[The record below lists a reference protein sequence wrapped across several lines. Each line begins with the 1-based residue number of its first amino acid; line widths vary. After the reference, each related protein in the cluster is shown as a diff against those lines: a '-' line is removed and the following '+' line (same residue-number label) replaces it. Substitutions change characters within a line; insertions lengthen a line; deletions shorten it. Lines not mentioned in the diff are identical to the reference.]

1 MKGRDVMSKLTPKE
15 IADYRYQLIAPV
27 VSKNF
32 LAHGERARII
42 RSIVAGTYESVDY
55 HLGCVSERTLERF
68 IKLYS
73 EGGHKAL
80 EPAKRGRQNCIPA
93 EYMEKAAKLR
103 IENPKRS
110 IDLII
115 FMLEQS
121 GEVPQGVLKSS
132 TIYDYFVKKGITNK
146 AYAKKA
152 GRFTRYG
159 ASYRAEI
166 LQGDFHHTLRLPDPA
181 GSGKTKLVKLHAWI
195 DDYSRLVDGQ
205 FYWNERLPSL
215 EESLKK
221 WIIRYGLPERIYCD
235 NGSAYSSNHL
245 KQICGYL
252 GIRLSHSRP
261 YKPMGR
267 GKIEKLFQLVESSFK
282 SEVELLIKEG
292 KITDIDQLN
301 NLFSVWLSNFYNQRT
316 HSATKQK
323 PMTRWNNSTH
333 PVRNVP
339 LANIY
344 EAFLLEEKRSVS
356 KTGIISIYGNE
367 YEVEPF
373 LCGKDIIV
381 RYDPYDLTY
390 GIRVFFED
398 KQFKDAIPSK
408 VHRHARKGYEQN
420 ESNVKTSSGI
430 NFLEILNGEK
440 IKTKQTMS
448 FINLN
453 EKDGVQ

>member
-1 MKGRDVMSKLTPKE
+1 MANLTPE
-15 IADYRYQLIAPV
+15 AIADYRYQLIAPV

-32 LAHGERARII
+32 MTYGDRARII
-42 RSIVAGTYESVDY
+42 KNIVAGTQEGVNYQ
-55 HLGCVSERTLERF
+55 HGNFSERTIERF

-73 EGGHKAL
+73 KGGYEAL
-80 EPAKRGRQNCIPA
+80 KPSKRGRKRIIPT
-93 EYMEKAAKLR
+93 EYMEKAANLR
-103 IENPKRS
+103 IENQSRS

-115 FMLEQS
+115 YMLEQS
-121 GEVPQGVLKSS
+121 GEVPQGILKNS
-132 TIYDYFVKKGITNK
+132 TVYDYFVKRGITSK
-146 AYAKKA
+146 AYAKKS

-166 LQGDFHHTLRLPDPA
+166 LQGDFHHTLRLPDPD

-221 WIIRYGLPERIYCD
+221 WIIRYGVPERIYTD
-235 NGSAYSSNHL
+235 NGSSYSSNHL

-261 YKPMGR
+261 YKPQGR

-282 SEVELLIKEG
+282 SEVELLIQEG
-292 KITDIDQLN
+292 KITDINQLN

-323 PMTRWNNSTH
+323 PITRWNNCPH
-333 PVRNVP
+333 PVRKIP
-339 LANIY
+339 LSDIY

-356 KTGIISIYGNE
+356 KTGIISISGNE

-373 LCGKDIIV
+373 LCGKDIKV
-381 RYDPYDLTY
+381 RYDPYHLTY

-398 KQFKDAIPSK
+398 KQFKDAITSK
-408 VHRHARKGYEQN
+408 VHRHARKGYERG
-420 ESNVKTSSGI
+420 ESNLKTSSGI
-430 NFLEILNGEK
+430 NFLELLNGEK
-440 IKTKQTMS
+440 AKTKQTMS
-448 FINLN
+448 FVNLN